1 MSFFIK
7 NRLKSYVNLRGFK
20 LNDSP
25 QIERFVCDFRAMHL
39 QKLHQAVVKLISRR
53 LELFTKS
60 LKSFEIKGFLKK
72 ESAQPLY
79 QNGCADM
86 AES

>member
-1 MSFFIK
+1 
-7 NRLKSYVNLRGFK
+7 
-20 LNDSP
+20 
-25 QIERFVCDFRAMHL
+25 MHL

-86 AES
+86 AGEEGFEPSAYGFGDRRSTN